1 MGKKAIIIGA
11 TGLVGSHILKLLLE
25 NPNYDN
31 VTILVRRKI
40 ETAHPKLNQQIFDFE
55 KPDNELIN
63 ADEIYCAIGTTLKK
77 AGSKQAQYHIDCE
90 IPATIAKIAKANNIP
105 KFLLVSSLGAD
116 AQSSNFYL
124 KTKGDLEQKIAKL
137 DFKSF
142 ISARP
147 SILFGERNEQ
157 RFGEKIGIFLAKAV
171 EPILLGSLKKYAG
184 IEASDIAK
192 ALIKM
197 ANENQSGNHFIESDQ
212 LKTLAKN

>member
-1 MGKKAIIIGA
+1 MEKKAIIIGA
-11 TGLVGSHILKLLLE
+11 TGLVGGHILRLLLE
-25 NPNYDN
+25 HPNYDE

-40 ETAHPKLNQQIFDFE
+40 DLLHPKLNQQIFDFE

-63 ADEIYCAIGTTLKK
+63 ADEIYCAIGTTIKK

-90 IPATIAKIAKANNIP
+90 IPVAIAKIAKAKNIP

-116 AQSSNFYL
+116 AHSSNFYL
-124 KTKGDLEQKIAKL
+124 RTKGDLEQKIANL
-137 DFKSF
+137 AFKSF

-147 SILFGERNEQ
+147 SFILGERNEK
-157 RFGEKIGIFLAKAV
+157 RIGEKIGVFLIKTI
-171 EPILLGSLKKYAG
+171 EPILFGSLKKYAG

-197 ANENQSGNHFIESDQ
+197 ANETHIGNHYIQSDK
-212 LKTLAKN
+212 LKTIAGL